1 MKVNQIF
8 YSLQGEGRYTGVPA
22 VFLRLSGCNMHCW
35 FCDTRHEE
43 GNEMTEE
50 EILTV
55 LSAYPTR
62 HIVITGGEPLMQ
74 LTPYL
79 TDLLH
84 KAGYYIQIE
93 TNGILPLPD
102 GVSIDWITCSPK
114 GRVKGNTPSPIRLQ
128 RVDELKVVFE
138 DPAQD
143 LSAYESVPAQEYRLQ
158 PCDVKDEAR
167 NQAILR
173 ATIQYLLDHPKWH
186 LSLQTHK
193 LLDIE

>member
-1 MKVNQIF
+1 M
-8 YSLQGEGRYTGVPA
+8 R
-22 VFLRLSGCNMHCW
+22 CW
-35 FCDTRHEE
+35 FCDTQHEE
-43 GNEMTEE
+43 GKEMSEE
-50 EILTV
+50 EILTT

-74 LTPYL
+74 LTPKL

-84 KAGYYIQIE
+84 QSGYYIQIE
-93 TNGILPLPD
+93 TNGTLPIPE

-114 GRVKGNTPSPIRLQ
+114 GKVKGNMPSPIRLQ

-138 DPAQD
+138 HPDQD
-143 LSAYESVPAQEYRLQ
+143 LSAYESVPAEEYRLQ

-193 LLDIE
+193 LLNIE